1 MQKFTMY
8 EACTTETVV
17 LLWQCVHLTMYRN
30 CTTGQSTGCVAGMD
44 KVSVQVDDGIP
55 SSEYSKWGQREV
67 IQFLRMGQCKPAETQ
82 VDVCWAWCCMCI
94 KGNGGCLAPYV
105 LNRQPANHQHAK
117 TSTSHIVGNP
127 QNIAQGKMQ
136 LMRTFWTA
144 CSLSTKINTSVVS
157 IVREFVQD
165 LGSLK
170 VCSQW
175 IPHPLTH
182 ANKEICVSVSL
193 EHLLQVMCFF
203 GRMWHI
209 MSCGVNILYL

>member
-1 MQKFTMY
+1 
-8 EACTTETVV
+8 
-17 LLWQCVHLTMYRN
+17 MYRN

-170 VCSQW
+170 VCFSVTRTFTAGDVFLWQNVAHYELW
-175 IPHPLTH
+175 CQYFVPLNQKSSRYAMVTVH
-182 ANKEICVSVSL
+182 SILTEEI
-193 EHLLQVMCFF
+193 
-203 GRMWHI
+203 HI
-209 MSCGVNILYL
+209 IHF